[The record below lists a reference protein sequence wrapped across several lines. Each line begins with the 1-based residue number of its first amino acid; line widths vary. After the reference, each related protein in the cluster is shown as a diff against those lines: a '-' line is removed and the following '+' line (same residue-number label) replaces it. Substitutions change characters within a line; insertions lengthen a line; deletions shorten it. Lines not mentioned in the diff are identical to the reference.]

1 MKKIAAFMIVLTFSI
16 IAVYAQEKQDSL
28 TVKNKPK
35 AIYQIG
41 HIKVTVWE
49 NKKTGRYGEYTEKNY
64 KVEKIYK
71 KGDQWET
78 ANNFDLNE
86 LLQLRAVL
94 DKAISEEAVKVKEGK
109 GEK

>member
-1 MKKIAAFMIVLTFSI
+1 MKKILVFMMMVMFFARAAYT
-16 IAVYAQEKQDSL
+16 QEKQDSL
-28 TVKNKPK
+28 TVQNKPK